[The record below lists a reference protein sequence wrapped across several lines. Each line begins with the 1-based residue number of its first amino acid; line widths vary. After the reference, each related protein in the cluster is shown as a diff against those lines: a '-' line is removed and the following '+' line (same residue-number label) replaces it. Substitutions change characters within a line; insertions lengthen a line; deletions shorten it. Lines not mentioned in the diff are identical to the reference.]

1 VGYSAGINL
10 YAYCFNNPINYTDPT
25 GLDIWIENTPQV
37 YGLHQRIVVDTPMG
51 KYGQSFGMA
60 SRGLEEQ
67 GSSKA
72 YGKKPGPGLKGSG
85 IVYEDNI
92 DPATKE
98 SGRFKTT
105 PEEDRLIEQWLKS
118 ERGNTG
124 PYNHWTNSCRHYSQ
138 NKLKEIIKMI
148 VIKEGDKL
156 YDKLLLWITA
166 NKNGWKRD
174 YNSYAPQNIFVSK
187 NMNINVIDGIVIIN
201 VNAENS
207 KWIQISRKFNNNE
220 HPISIEW
227 IK

>member
-1 VGYSAGINL
+1 
-10 YAYCFNNPINYTDPT
+10 
-25 GLDIWIENTPQV
+25 
-37 YGLHQRIVVDTPMG
+37 
-51 KYGQSFGMA
+51 
-60 SRGLEEQ
+60 
-67 GSSKA
+67 
-72 YGKKPGPGLKGSG
+72 
-85 IVYEDNI
+85 
-92 DPATKE
+92 
-98 SGRFKTT
+98 
-105 PEEDRLIEQWLKS
+105 
-118 ERGNTG
+118 
-124 PYNHWTNSCRHYSQ
+124 
-138 NKLKEIIKMI
+138 MI